1 MKKKGFIFDLD
12 GVIVDTAKYHFLAW
26 KKLAQSIGIDFTEV
40 QNEQLKGVSRVES
53 LKKILAWGNKT
64 LSEAD
69 FNRLMA
75 EKNTNYLSY
84 IHKMDTS
91 EILPGVLNALQYLI
105 DKKQPIALGSASKN
119 SVEILNKVNL
129 YKTFDAIIDG
139 NAVTKAKPNPE
150 VFLKAAEAIKVAPE
164 NCIVFE
170 DSVAGIQAAN
180 KAKMMSVGIG
190 DASVLNEADIV
201 FKDFTE
207 IDFKFLNELIKE
219 KRIINKRKKNIE

>member
-26 KKLAQSIGIDFTEV
+26 KKLANSIGVDFTEH
-40 QNEQLKGVSRVES
+40 QNEQLKGVSRIES
-53 LKKILAWGNKT
+53 LKKILKWGDIT
-64 LSEAD
+64 LSEED

-75 EKNTNYLSY
+75 DKNTNYLSY
-84 IHKMDTS
+84 IDKMDES
-91 EILPGVLNALQYLI
+91 KILPDVIKVIQFLM

-129 YKTFDAIIDG
+129 FSQFDVIVDG
-139 NAVTKAKPNPE
+139 NAVTKAKPDPE
-150 VFLKAAEAIKVAPE
+150 VFLKAAEAIQIKPE

-180 KAKMMSVGIG
+180 KANMISIGIG
-190 DASVLNEADIV
+190 ESSVLNEADVV
-201 FKDFTE
+201 FSNFTE
-207 IDFKFLNELIKE
+207 MSLDFLEKLLTTEKSQLKE
-219 KRIINKRKKNIE
+219 I

>member
-1 MKKKGFIFDLD
+1 MNSKRGFIFDLD

-26 KKLAQSIGIDFTEV
+26 KKLANSIGIDFTEH
-40 QNEQLKGVSRVES
+40 QNEQLKGVSRIES
-53 LKKILAWGNKT
+53 LKKILKWGDIT

-75 EKNTNYLSY
+75 DKNTNYLSY
-84 IHKMDTS
+84 IATMDES
-91 EILPGVLNALQYLI
+91 EILPGVIKALQFLI

-129 YKTFDAIIDG
+129 LNRFDAIIDG
-139 NAVTKAKPNPE
+139 NAVTKAKPDPE
-150 VFLKAAEAIKVAPE
+150 VFLKAAQSIHFSPE
-164 NCIVFE
+164 KCIVFE

-180 KAKMMSVGIG
+180 RANMISIGIG
-190 DASVLNEADIV
+190 EASILNEADVV

-207 IDFKFLNELIKE
+207 ISTDFMEKLLSVTKSEL
-219 KRIINKRKKNIE
+219 KKI